1 MADSWSTLSKNKQQR
16 SDSTALLLFSPG
28 GDTAPAVSLQKF
40 ANYNAII
47 CKHNRFIH
55 TGTST
60 LDFFC
65 ELVYTVFWNVHF
77 STLFL
82 KYDSHFMEV
91 ML

>member
-1 MADSWSTLSKNKQQR
+1 M
-16 SDSTALLLFSPG
+16 LLFFTPG

-55 TGTST
+55 TGTSA

-82 KYDSHFMEV
+82 KCDSHFMEV